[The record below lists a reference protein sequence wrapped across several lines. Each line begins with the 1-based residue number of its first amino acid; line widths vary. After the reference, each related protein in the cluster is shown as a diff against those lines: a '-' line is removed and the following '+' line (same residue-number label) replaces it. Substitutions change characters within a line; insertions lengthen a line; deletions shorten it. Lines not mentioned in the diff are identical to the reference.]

1 MQIENN
7 KKIGRP
13 KGSKDSK
20 PRQRQDKDKRPG
32 LVWVRVSQ
40 KHHDIL
46 KVAKQNGFL
55 ISDVLNF
62 ALSKIIKKHGKSL
75 HLEYNDR
82 KTIASVMATSTPPD
96 THA

>member
-1 MQIENN
+1 MQIENK

-13 KGSKDSK
+13 QGSKDLK
-20 PRQRQDKDKRPG
+20 PRQRQEKDKRPG

-62 ALSKIIKKHGKSL
+62 ALSKIIQKDGREL
-75 HLEYNDR
+75 HLRYIDR
-82 KTIASVMATSTPPD
+82 TIIASVMATSTPPD